1 MKNTLIFVL
10 ALAVLSACATGE
22 DANAELE
29 INLDNQLTG
38 KWQLIEH
45 LMDPGDGSGVFQ
57 PIASDHTIEMLK
69 DGTFKSNKSLCY
81 AGGDADKGT
90 EGTIDSERSVLI
102 LEGCQRDEDLP
113 KFELAYN
120 LKESNLII
128 NLFCI
133 EPCALKFKKL
143 K

>member
-10 ALAVLSACATGE
+10 ALAVLGGCATGE

-29 INLDNQLTG
+29 INLDKQLTG

-57 PIASDHTIEMLK
+57 PITSDHTIEMLK
-69 DGTFKSNKSLCY
+69 DGTFKSSKSLCY
-81 AGGDADKGT
+81 TGGGVDKGT
-90 EGTIDSERSVLI
+90 EGTIDFDRSVLI
-102 LEGCQRDEDLP
+102 LEGCRTDESLP

-120 LKESNLII
+120 LKESDLII